1 MIKEASKFGENHIT
15 YPESI
20 MELLYKAG
28 ELTRSEINTPIEM
41 EVTLDQFI
49 SNIGYGKCVA
59 SDRDPFK
66 HVLTFQRSPGNVSL
80 RGVFDKSRVPRS
92 CPMDSP
98 GRAALYFETW
108 SGKFEYIEGKMQC
121 SGRNNVNFQLRV
133 LRRNVDHHGDAL
145 SDNYRPTQALN
156 SRVVNYY
163 RV

>member
-59 SDRDPFK
+59 
-66 HVLTFQRSPGNVSL
+66 
-80 RGVFDKSRVPRS
+80 
-92 CPMDSP
+92 
-98 GRAALYFETW
+98 
-108 SGKFEYIEGKMQC
+108 
-121 SGRNNVNFQLRV
+121 
-133 LRRNVDHHGDAL
+133 GD
-145 SDNYRPTQALN
+145 
-156 SRVVNYY
+156 
-163 RV
+163 